1 MDTLTKY
8 EKVQNLLD
16 TALYFLETIDDNNF
30 DYHIKMLQ
38 NIAKDIN
45 SFKKNFDNIEIPK
58 NYEHFRADIKNRTK
72 LISQKLDN
80 IIEEKKSESE
90 AIAVDLKHLENQR
103 KLAIYNR

>member
-1 MDTLTKY
+1 MDILLKY
-8 EKVQNLLD
+8 EKIQNLLD
-16 TALYFLETIDDNNF
+16 TALYYLETIDDDNF

-45 SFKKNFDNIEIPK
+45 YFKKSFEKSEKLDNFKEYN
-58 NYEHFRADIKNRTK
+58 ADIKNRTK
-72 LISQKLDN
+72 LISDKLDN

-90 AIAVDLKHLENQR
+90 LVAVDLKHLDNQR